1 MVGETRDAETAS
13 ISVRAA
19 ITGHMVFST
28 LHTNDALS
36 SIVRLEDMGV
46 ERYMIANSL
55 AGVVAQRLMRR
66 VCPACARKVP
76 VTEAEAELLGPGIP
90 FVARGTGCPQCNGT
104 GYKGRVAI
112 HEMVV
117 INKALRRMIVEGASI
132 EEMTD
137 AARKNQGHAQPAGER
152 RAAGARR
159 RDHPEELLKITYF
172 EE

>member
-1 MVGETRDAETAS
+1 
-13 ISVRAA
+13 
-19 ITGHMVFST
+19 
-28 LHTNDALS
+28 
-36 SIVRLEDMGV
+36 
-46 ERYMIANSL
+46 
-55 AGVVAQRLMRR
+55 MRR

-159 RDHPEELLKITYF
+159 RDHPRRTAEDHLF
-172 EE
+172 